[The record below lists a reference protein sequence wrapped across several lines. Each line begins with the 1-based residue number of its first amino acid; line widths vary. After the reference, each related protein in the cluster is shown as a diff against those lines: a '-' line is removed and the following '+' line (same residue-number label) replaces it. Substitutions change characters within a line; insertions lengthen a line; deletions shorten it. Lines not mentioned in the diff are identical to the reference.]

1 MNQETYKQID
11 EHKLLALIRT
21 TVPED
26 SEALIGA
33 LLEGGI
39 RLFGVSVSIPQSYRL
54 IENLA
59 KKEGVLV
66 GASSVLDGEVA
77 QRAIN
82 AGAKFVMSPYTD
94 KDVILVCKNSDAL
107 VIQSALT
114 PTEVMDAVTLGVD
127 IVEVYPVDL
136 FGGSAYIKALKGP
149 LPSPKLIPS
158 GGITLDNAMDYIK
171 MGVTAIVLSDGI
183 LEKSLIRADSW
194 DTIRDRAKQL
204 VEKVESLKAGK
215 NN

>member
-1 MNQETYKQID
+1 MNQDTFKQID
-11 EHKLLALIRT
+11 DNKLLAFIRT
-21 TVPED
+21 SVPED
-26 SEALIGA
+26 SEALIGV
-33 LLEGGI
+33 LLDGGI
-39 RLFGVSVSIPQSYRL
+39 RLFEVSVNIPHSYRL

-66 GASSVLDGEVA
+66 GAASVVDGEIA

-82 AGAKFVMSPYTD
+82 AGAKFVASPYTD
-94 KDVILVCKNSDAL
+94 KDVIYVCKNNETL

-114 PTEVMDAVTLGVD
+114 PTEVMDAVRLGVD
-127 IVEVYPVDL
+127 IVEVYPADL
-136 FGGSAYIKALKGP
+136 FGGPAYIKALKGP

-158 GGITLDNAMDYIK
+158 GGITPENALEYLK
-171 MGVTAIVLSDGI
+171 LGVTALVLSDGI

-204 VEKVESLKAGK
+204 VEKVESLKAVK
-215 NN
+215 SN